1 MRKTIRSW
9 SLDRMG
15 INGNVESLLSQIIE
29 EYEKYGQLM
38 VSDNV
43 LNKILDKMKEI
54 IGITNFCDT
63 KSLTDTD
70 GKLPDDNTF

>member
-1 MRKTIRSW
+1 
-9 SLDRMG
+9 
-15 INGNVESLLSQIIE
+15 
-29 EYEKYGQLM
+29 M

-43 LNKILDKMKEI
+43 LGKILDKLKEI
-54 IGITNFCDT
+54 IGITSFSDT

>member
-1 MRKTIRSW
+1 MI
-9 SLDRMG
+9 
-15 INGNVESLLSQIIE
+15 
-29 EYEKYGQLM
+29 
-38 VSDNV
+38 SDNV

>member
-1 MRKTIRSW
+1 
-9 SLDRMG
+9 
-15 INGNVESLLSQIIE
+15 
-29 EYEKYGQLM
+29 M

-43 LNKILDKMKEI
+43 LDKILDKLKEI

>member
-29 EYEKYGQLM
+29 EYEKYG
-38 VSDNV
+38 
-43 LNKILDKMKEI
+43 
-54 IGITNFCDT
+54 
-63 KSLTDTD
+63 
-70 GKLPDDNTF
+70 